1 MWRWFLISTLFF
13 YACIIISAKRIFE
26 DGPRDRNARHNSDHA
41 GTQTNALQKF
51 TSHISW
57 IEWRQL
63 VRNIAVARCT
73 LLKRTVASSR
83 SGVSDSSEVDE
94 EEEMRLLA
102 GARSESFN
110 ELCHRPIMLLFYR
123 DDCSACH
130 ALLQGLGNSAEFELL
145 SEYMTMVVAD
155 SMVEITENYPYPQ
168 PHFRNDSLFFHGGRR
183 KNILQMKETEAV
195 QEGFAGQGEY
205 FPRVLFIFPQN
216 GSVMPI
222 FNQGEDSNPSFL
234 HFYHETSSLLHSMM
248 VALWTMNE
256 GVNFSEL

>member
-1 MWRWFLISTLFF
+1 MAF
-13 YACIIISAKRIFE
+13 
-26 DGPRDRNARHNSDHA
+26 
-41 GTQTNALQKF
+41 
-51 TSHISW
+51 
-57 IEWRQL
+57 
-63 VRNIAVARCT
+63 
-73 LLKRTVASSR
+73 SR
-83 SGVSDSSEVDE
+83 PGVSESSEVNE
-94 EEEMRLLA
+94 EKEVRFLA
-102 GARSESFN
+102 EARSESFN

-155 SMVEITENYPYPQ
+155 SMVDITEKYPYPQ
-168 PHFRNDSLFFHGGRR
+168 PHFRNHSLFFHGGRR
-183 KNILQMKETEAV
+183 GKVLKMKEAEAV
-195 QEGFAGQGEY
+195 QEAFAGQGEY
-205 FPRVLFIFPQN
+205 FPRVFFIFPQN

-256 GVNFSEL
+256 AVNFSEL